1 MDLSHGPRPDTI
13 PCTPVHFD
21 RLCFQRRH
29 RLVFDSTHLQRHVFI
44 VDDDVQTLRAFARI
58 LHIEGFAVNTFHSA
72 SEFLKHTPSDVP
84 SCLVLDLKLPEIDG
98 LQLQQL
104 MRNARVDM
112 PIIFVSGY
120 GDVPSTASAM
130 RYGAV
135 DFLEKP
141 VEGSRLLDAVSQAV
155 ALDAVRRGRRRD
167 SEDAKQ
173 LLAQLTPREREVCHF
188 VALGLL
194 NKQIA
199 HEVGASERTV
209 KIHRARA
216 LQKLGVSSVTDLV
229 RLLSRLSD

>member
-1 MDLSHGPRPDTI
+1 ML
-13 PCTPVHFD
+13 
-21 RLCFQRRH
+21 
-29 RLVFDSTHLQRHVFI
+29 DSTHLQRHVFI

-58 LHIEGFAVNTFHSA
+58 LHVEGFEVDTFHSA
-72 SEFLKHTPSDVP
+72 SEFLKHPPSDVP
-84 SCLVLDLKLPEIDG
+84 SCLVLDLRLPDIDG

-104 MRNARVDM
+104 MRNGRVDI

-141 VEGSRLLDAVSQAV
+141 VEGARLLDAVSNAV
-155 ALDAVRRGRRRD
+155 ALDELRRGRRRD
-167 SEDAKQ
+167 SDNAKQ
-173 LLAQLTPREREVCHF
+173 LLAQLTPRERQVCDLL
-188 VALGLL
+188 ARGLL

-199 HEVGASERTV
+199 DEIGASERTV

-216 LQKLGVSSVTDLV
+216 VQKLGITSITDLV
-229 RLLSRLSD
+229 RLLSRIGE

>member
-1 MDLSHGPRPDTI
+1 MLDAP
-13 PCTPVHFD
+13 
-21 RLCFQRRH
+21 Q
-29 RLVFDSTHLQRHVFI
+29 LQRHVFI
-44 VDDDVQTLRAFARI
+44 VDDDVQTLRAFARV
-58 LHIEGFAVNTFHSA
+58 LHVEGFEVDTFPSA
-72 SEFLKHTPSDVP
+72 SEFLKHTPSNVP

-104 MRNARVDM
+104 MRNANVDM

-141 VEGSRLLDAVSQAV
+141 VEESRLLDAVVHAV
-155 ALDAVRRGRRRD
+155 ALDAIRRERRRE
-167 SEDAKQ
+167 SEEAKQ
-173 LLAQLTPREREVCHF
+173 RLALLTPREREVCAL
-188 VALGLL
+188 VARGLL

-199 HEVGASERTV
+199 DQVGASERTV

-216 LQKLGVSSVTDLV
+216 LQKLGVTSVTDLV
-229 RLLSRLSD
+229 RLLSRITD

>member
-1 MDLSHGPRPDTI
+1 VL
-13 PCTPVHFD
+13 
-21 RLCFQRRH
+21 
-29 RLVFDSTHLQRHVFI
+29 DSTPSQRHVFI

-58 LHIEGFAVNTFHSA
+58 LHIEGFEVDTFHSA

-141 VEGSRLLDAVSQAV
+141 VEDARLLDAVSNAV
-155 ALDAVRRGRRRD
+155 ALDAERRGRRRD
-167 SEDAKQ
+167 IEDARHR
-173 LLAQLTPREREVCHF
+173 LARLTPRERQVCEL
-188 VALGLL
+188 VARGLL

-199 HEVGASERTV
+199 DEIGASERTV

-216 LQKLGVSSVTDLV
+216 LQKLGANSISDLV
-229 RLLSRLSD
+229 HLLSRLGE

>member
-1 MDLSHGPRPDTI
+1 ML
-13 PCTPVHFD
+13 
-21 RLCFQRRH
+21 
-29 RLVFDSTHLQRHVFI
+29 DSTHPQRHVFI

-58 LHIEGFAVNTFHSA
+58 LHIEGFEVDTFHSA
-72 SEFLKHTPSDVP
+72 SEFLKHPPSGVP

-104 MRNARVDM
+104 MRNADVDI

-141 VEGSRLLDAVSQAV
+141 VEGARLLDAVSNAV
-155 ALDAVRRGRRRD
+155 ALDAVRRSRRRD
-167 SEDAKQ
+167 SDDARQ
-173 LLAQLTPREREVCHF
+173 LLAHLTPRERQVCEL
-188 VALGLL
+188 VARGFL

-199 HEVGASERTV
+199 DEIGASERTV

-216 LQKLGVSSVTDLV
+216 VQKLGVTSVTDLV
-229 RLLSRLSD
+229 RLLSRISD

>member
-1 MDLSHGPRPDTI
+1 VL
-13 PCTPVHFD
+13 
-21 RLCFQRRH
+21 
-29 RLVFDSTHLQRHVFI
+29 DSTHLQRHVFI

-58 LHIEGFAVNTFHSA
+58 LHVEGFEVDTFHSA
-72 SEFLKHTPSDVP
+72 SEFLKHPPSDVP
-84 SCLVLDLKLPEIDG
+84 SCLVLDLRLPDIDG

-104 MRNARVDM
+104 MRNGRVDI

-141 VEGSRLLDAVSQAV
+141 VEGARLLDAVSNAV
-155 ALDAVRRGRRRD
+155 ALDEVRRGRRRD
-167 SEDAKQ
+167 SDNAKQ
-173 LLAQLTPREREVCHF
+173 LLAQLTPRERQVCDLL
-188 VALGLL
+188 ARGLL

-199 HEVGASERTV
+199 DEIGASERTV

-216 LQKLGVSSVTDLV
+216 VQKLGITSITDLV
-229 RLLSRLSD
+229 RLLSRVGE

>member
-1 MDLSHGPRPDTI
+1 
-13 PCTPVHFD
+13 
-21 RLCFQRRH
+21 
-29 RLVFDSTHLQRHVFI
+29 VFI

-58 LHIEGFAVNTFHSA
+58 LHIEGFAVDTFHSA
-72 SEFLKHTPSDVP
+72 SEFLKHTPTDAP
-84 SCLVLDLKLPEIDG
+84 SCLVLDLRLPEIDG

-104 MRNARVDM
+104 MRNAHVDM

-141 VEGSRLLDAVSQAV
+141 VEEARLLDAVSNAV
-155 ALDAVRRGRRRD
+155 AIDAVRRGRRRD
-167 SEDAKQ
+167 VEGAKQ
-173 LLAQLTPREREVCHF
+173 LLARLTPREREVCEL
-188 VALGLL
+188 VARGLL

-199 HEVGASERTV
+199 DEIGASERTV

-216 LQKLGVSSVTDLV
+216 LQKLGANSITDLV
-229 RLLSRLSD
+229 RLLSRLGD

>member
-1 MDLSHGPRPDTI
+1 ML
-13 PCTPVHFD
+13 
-21 RLCFQRRH
+21 
-29 RLVFDSTHLQRHVFI
+29 DSTHLQRHVFI

-58 LHIEGFAVNTFHSA
+58 LHVEGFEVDTFHSA
-72 SEFLKHTPSDVP
+72 SEFLKHPPSDVP
-84 SCLVLDLKLPEIDG
+84 SCLVLDLRLPDIDG

-104 MRNARVDM
+104 MRNGRVDI

-141 VEGSRLLDAVSQAV
+141 VEGARLLDAVSNAV
-155 ALDAVRRGRRRD
+155 ALDEVRRGRRRD
-167 SEDAKQ
+167 SDNAKQ
-173 LLAQLTPREREVCHF
+173 LLAQLTPRERQVCDLL
-188 VALGLL
+188 ARGLL

-199 HEVGASERTV
+199 DEIGASERTV

-216 LQKLGVSSVTDLV
+216 VQKLGITSITDLV
-229 RLLSRLSD
+229 RLLSRVGE